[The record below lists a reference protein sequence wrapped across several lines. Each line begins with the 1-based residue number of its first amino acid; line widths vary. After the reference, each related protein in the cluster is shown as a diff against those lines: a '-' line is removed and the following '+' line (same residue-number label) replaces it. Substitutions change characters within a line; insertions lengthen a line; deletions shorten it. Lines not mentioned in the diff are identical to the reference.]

1 VKVINLDYLASNP
14 LLPHVQE
21 AMIEAIRKNYGNP
34 SSQHQIGDK
43 AATALAK
50 AREQVARLINAPSEK
65 EVVFTSGGT
74 ESVNHAVKGVAFA
87 NADKGKHIVTS
98 NIEHN
103 AVLRSLRALKMMDYK
118 VTSVPVDSYGRVNPD
133 DVAKA
138 IKDDTILVTI
148 MHSNNE
154 IGTIQPLA
162 EIARVTRERK
172 VIFHCDA
179 VDSVGVVPFDVQ
191 KLGVDLLSFAANQFY
206 GPSGVGGLYIR
217 RGTRIWPL
225 IDGGVQENNKR
236 AGTENLIGII
246 GMGVAAELAVRDMD
260 ARLLYAR
267 ELKERLIRG
276 LRARIDDIFINGHP
290 EFSLPN
296 LVSVSIRYIEGEGV
310 VLMLDE
316 EGIAVS
322 TRSACAAGALQASH
336 VLLSIGRDFAD
347 AQGTMVLT
355 FGITTTEEDVDR
367 FMDVLGRVVQTLRGM
382 SPLYAKA
389 KQAAASSARLA
400 AAEGGIRSVASSQ

>member
-1 VKVINLDYLASNP
+1 VKIINLDQIASTP
-14 LLPHVQE
+14 LLPEVQE
-21 AMIEAIRKNYGNP
+21 AMIDAIRKDFGNP
-34 SSQHQIGDK
+34 SSQHQLGDK
-43 AATALAK
+43 AAVALTR
-50 AREQVARLINAPSEK
+50 ARDQVARLVNAPAPK

-74 ESVNHAVKGVAFA
+74 ESVNHALKGVAFA

-103 AVLRSLRALKMMDYK
+103 AVLRSLRALKMMDYR
-118 VTSVPVDSYGRVNPD
+118 VSSVPVDEYGRVNPE

-138 IKDDTILVTI
+138 IRDDTILVSI

-154 IGTIQPLA
+154 IGTIQPIE
-162 EIARVTRERK
+162 EIGRITRERK

-179 VDSVGVVPFDVQ
+179 IDSVGVVPVDVQ
-191 KLGVDLLSFAANQFY
+191 RFGVDLLSFAANEFH

-225 IDGGVQENNKR
+225 LDGGVQENNKR

-260 ARLLYAR
+260 ARILHGTR
-267 ELKERLIRG
+267 LKAKLIRG
-276 LRARIDDIFINGHP
+276 LRERIDAIFINGHP
-290 EFSLPN
+290 ELSLPN
-296 LVSVSIRYIEGEGV
+296 LVSVSIRYVEGEGV

-316 EGIAVS
+316 DAIAVS

-347 AQGTMVLT
+347 AQGTLVIT
-355 FGITTTEEDVDR
+355 FGITTTEGEIER
-367 FMDVLGRVVQTLRGM
+367 FLATLARVVRTLRGM

-389 KQAAASSARLA
+389 KQA
-400 AAEGGIRSVASSQ
+400 VA